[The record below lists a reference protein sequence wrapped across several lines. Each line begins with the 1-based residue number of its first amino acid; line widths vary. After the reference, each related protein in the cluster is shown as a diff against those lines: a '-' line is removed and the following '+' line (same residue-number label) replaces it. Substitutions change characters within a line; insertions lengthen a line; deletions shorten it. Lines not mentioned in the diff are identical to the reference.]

1 MVCGIASGP
10 APGPA
15 GDPPEAISEIAHVV
29 HGEQEL
35 EQLLDV
41 VGASRLVLIGGAS
54 HGSHELYDLRAALTR
69 KLISQRRFAGVAVE
83 GDWLDALRVDRYV
96 RRQGD
101 DETAYDAL
109 AAFERFP
116 TWMWRNTEVA
126 AFLEWLRRW
135 NAHRDAE
142 HRAGFYGLDL
152 YSLHASIRAVLSLL
166 DETDPAIAKAA
177 RERYSCFDHV
187 SGAAERH
194 EGQAPFGV
202 ASTCEHDVVAQLV
215 EVQRRHAARSGRMPN
230 GGGWFHAMQN
240 THVLKD
246 AEAYYRAMFSGR
258 SVAWNLRDT
267 HLADTLDLLADH
279 LGEPGRP
286 ASLVVWAHNSHAG
299 DARATEMGGRSELS
313 LGQLMRQRHPGE
325 VALIGMT
332 THTGL
337 VRCAH
342 DWDEPAVSER
352 VPPSLPGTWE
362 ALFHDAGL
370 SRFYVTA
377 AALRRS
383 VGDRG
388 DRLHRTIGVMY
399 RPEAE
404 QRSHHYHTR
413 LADQFDIVLHVDTTH
428 AVTPL
433 EAAPPMIDRAVTHD
447 LPEAMRARTWPRDID
462 IEFS

>member
-1 MVCGIASGP
+1 M
-10 APGPA
+10 APGVTP
-15 GDPPEAISEIAHVV
+15 GPVGETPEAIARIARVV

-35 EQLLDV
+35 DQLLDL
-41 VGASRLVLIGGAS
+41 VGTARLVLIGGAS
-54 HGSHELYDLRAALTR
+54 HGSHELYDLRASLTR

-83 GDWLDALRVDRYV
+83 GDWLDTLRVDRYA

-101 DETAYDAL
+101 DESAYDAL
-109 AAFERFP
+109 TAFERFP

-126 AFLEWLRRW
+126 AFLEWLRMW
-135 NAHRDAE
+135 NSHRNAE

-152 YSLHASIRAVLSLL
+152 YSLHASVRAVLSFL
-166 DETDPAIAKAA
+166 DEADPAIAKAA
-177 RERYSCFDHV
+177 RERYGCFDHI
-187 SGAAERH
+187 SGAEHH
-194 EGQAPFGV
+194 EGQASFGV
-202 ASTCEHDVVAQLV
+202 PGSCEREVVAQLV

-246 AEAYYRAMFSGR
+246 AEAYYRAMFGGR

-267 HLADTLDLLADH
+267 HLADTLDMLADH
-279 LGEPGRP
+279 LGERGRP

-299 DARATEMGGRSELS
+299 DARATAMGGRGEVS

-332 THTGL
+332 THTGM

-342 DWDEPAVSER
+342 DWDEPAVSEH
-352 VPPSLPGTWE
+352 VPPSLPGSWE
-362 ALFHDAGL
+362 ELFHDAGGA
-370 SRFYVTA
+370 RFYVTA
-377 AALRRS
+377 AALRRT
-383 VGDRG
+383 VGERA

-399 RPEAE
+399 RPEDE
-404 QRSHHYHTR
+404 PRSHHYHTR
-413 LADQFDIVLHVDTTH
+413 LAEQFDVVLHVDTTH

-433 EAAPPMIDRAVTHD
+433 ETEPPIMERAVTHD
-447 LPEAMRARTWPRDID
+447 LPEPTRPRP
-462 IEFS
+462 